1 MPYKQDDNWPPPRSK
16 WYPGFTAGQSGWS
29 RSYKGR
35 PLACGGRKA
44 TRQEVEDTWDA
55 KKKIVDAEA
64 SGVAPAGVRTYR
76 EVLAEFLAVQKSR
89 IGAPRNRI
97 EERTYH
103 NYVVALNAFGNF
115 VHEGRKVADR
125 DIRDVGPGIFST
137 YARTFAAWKA
147 SGFDSVVTRV
157 SALFNW
163 AAGQEYID
171 RYRPG
176 PEFVRPAKQDIRD
189 QRIMLAKSYAPAEVA
204 KLWSATSPG
213 SFLRC
218 AVGLGVCA
226 AFNNSDLGH
235 VTRDVMDLASGVIDF
250 RRRKTGKVRRVIPL
264 PADVLAE
271 LRAYRRPEPAREE
284 WADHFFLTVK
294 GQPYARSRSRGG
306 GYKPSDSVS
315 RLFRELRIDAGVAEV
330 RGRNFGGLRTTL
342 FNLWPKGGYAD
353 ERAIVMGR
361 AKGTIDLD
369 HYLEDV
375 GVERLAFGV
384 NHVWAQVVS
393 HG

>member
-1 MPYKQDDNWPPPRSK
+1 MAKDWPPKRHK
-16 WYPGFTAGQSGWS
+16 WFPGFTAHRDGWV

-35 PLACGGRKA
+35 TLACGGRRA
-44 TRQEVEDTWDA
+44 SREEVERTWEA
-55 KKKIVDAEA
+55 KRKAVDSEA
-64 SGVAPAGVRTYR
+64 TGAAANAIRTYR
-76 EVLAEFLAVQKSR
+76 VVLDEFLKVQKAR

-103 NYVVALNAFGNF
+103 NYVVALNAFGSF
-115 VHEGRKVADR
+115 VHESRKTADR
-125 DIRDVGPGIFST
+125 DIRDIGPGLFSA
-137 YARTFAAWKA
+137 YARTFATWKA

-189 QRIMLAKSYAPAEVA
+189 QRIMLGKSYTPAEVA

-264 PADVLAE
+264 PVDVLAE
-271 LRAYRRPEPAREE
+271 LRAYRRPEPARGE
-284 WADHFFLTVK
+284 WADNFFLTVK

-315 RLFRELRIDAGVAEV
+315 RLFRELRIDAGVDEV
-330 RGRNFGGLRTTL
+330 RGRNYSGLRTTAY
-342 FNLWPKGGYAD
+342 NLWPKSGYD
-353 ERAIVMGR
+353 TERAIVMGH
-361 AKGTIDLD
+361 AKGNIPLD
-369 HYLEDV
+369 HYFEDV
-375 GVERLAFGV
+375 GLERLAFGV
-384 NHVWAQVVS
+384 LHVWAQVAS
-393 HG
+393 AI